1 MRSTRTSSISTKR
14 LPSSLAQAF
23 PRLLLPL
30 PGMPTRTRLD
40 SFPRSSRS
48 MRSISASGSG
58 LPRKC
63 SAAYFAWATSISMP
77 LTAGFGLLQKSGA
90 ERIVNNVQ
98 HSFQPWVILQ
108 RHKAFAVVRIHA
120 HGAGVY
126 DHLHV
131 RAPRGLLVGDGVPGS
146 AAADEHGLRR
156 PLGPCHSQHGL
167 LCAARTQ
174 QHHGFPPQ

>member
-1 MRSTRTSSISTKR
+1 MLRRVLR
-14 LPSSLAQAF
+14 LGHQHQHAVDGGQA
-23 PRLLLPL
+23 
-30 PGMPTRTRLD
+30 
-40 SFPRSSRS
+40 
-48 MRSISASGSG
+48 
-58 LPRKC
+58 
-63 SAAYFAWATSISMP
+63 
-77 LTAGFGLLQKSGA
+77 AGFGLLQKSGA

-131 RAPRGLLVGDGVPGS
+131 RAPRGLLVGDGVPGP

-174 QHHGFPPQ
+174 QHHGFSPQ